1 MQSIPNFPIREQKS
15 DYDCGVASLW
25 CVLKYYGIQIKYDE
39 LAILLKATPIH
50 GTSVKRFIKVC
61 KCFDLKCDY
70 FHSDISRIKKY
81 ILKEIPIVCLIQN
94 QKELSWYNTWEH
106 GHYVVLIGYA
116 RQRLY
121 FFDPATGG
129 IEMISIKKFKKQWH
143 DMSRGIVYKKVA
155 IACKI

>member
-1 MQSIPNFPIREQKS
+1 MQNIPNFPIREQKS
-15 DYDCGVASLW
+15 DYDCGVAALW
-25 CVLKYYGIQIKYDE
+25 CILKYYNKNVSYKNVTS
-39 LAILLKATPIH
+39 LLKTSPIH
-50 GTSVKRFIKVC
+50 GTSVKRFIKVT
-61 KCFDLKCDY
+61 KRLGLSCDY
-70 FHSDISRIKKY
+70 FRNDISRIKKY
-81 ILKEIPIVCLIQN
+81 IRKEIPIVCLIQN

-143 DMSRGIVYKKVA
+143 DMSRGVVYKKVA